1 MKARIIA
8 ATLWAIAAGTS
19 THAAI
24 ATESYM
30 GSAYDLETGVLL
42 YREQYNQFETSAG
55 AQTVVLYLCADGRAF
70 ARKNLHEEGDAQ
82 APDFDL
88 FDARLNYREG
98 VRRSTAG
105 REVYVQRSAN
115 MPERVASL
123 SVPPNGVI
131 DAGFNEFVLQ
141 HWDTLVGG
149 SSLSVPFLVPS
160 KRAFYPF
167 KVEKVENA
175 ASPDTFTVRLSLA
188 AWYSILVP
196 RIDVVYDRASRR
208 LRRYEGMSNMRDAS
222 GKNYKV
228 RVEFPTAASTPP
240 SPEQIQQALTA
251 PLTESCAVVRA
262 DTSVPG
268 IGH

>member
-8 ATLWAIAAGTS
+8 ATLWAIAGGS
-19 THAAI
+19 SMHAAI
-24 ATESYM
+24 AAESYT
-30 GSAYDLETGVLL
+30 GSAYDLDTGVFL
-42 YREQYNQFETSAG
+42 YREQYDQFPTPTG
-55 AQTVVLYLCADGRAF
+55 VQTVVLYLCADGRAF
-70 ARKNLHEEGDAQ
+70 ARKNLREEGDAQ

-98 VRRSTAG
+98 VRRGAAG
-105 REVYVQRSAN
+105 REVYVQRSADI
-115 MPERVASL
+115 PERVASL
-123 SVPPNGVI
+123 TMPPNGVI
-131 DAGFNEFVLQ
+131 DAGFNEFVQQ
-141 HWDTLVGG
+141 HWDALVGG
-149 SSLSVPFLVPS
+149 SSLNVPFLVPS

-208 LRRYEGMSNMRDAS
+208 LRRYEGMSNMRDANR
-222 GKNYKV
+222 KNYKV
-228 RVEFPTAASTPP
+228 RVEFPAAAAPPP
-240 SPEQIQQALTA
+240 SPEQIQQALTV
-251 PLTESCAVVRA
+251 PLTDSCAVVRA

-268 IGH
+268 FGH